1 MKQKDPWL
9 RYTVISLIVFVLTV
23 VITNIYIYINYTNS
37 LYKEI
42 VSELKSVSTFKTKEL
57 LTWYQ
62 NSSKH
67 PFLIAKNQFLQNQI
81 YRTYITKQSLSEKK
95 DLNFFLNG
103 LIADYDFAGIMI
115 TDTNYNVLYSIREKE
130 QKYDQVSE
138 RVKILSKEL
147 KEIKYDEIR
156 EVNRLKN
163 TEERK
168 EKIESLRNR
177 LLTIKRTDFTFTEK
191 EGSLEVVFRL
201 FYIDDTKIEHYG
213 YAIFLLDLRVSLKRI
228 MFDFNSGDRTYNTAF
243 YYMDYNSPGMVY
255 EAGVDSVYRPYL
267 VKRKTNIPYL
277 ANYNLP
283 IFWGEYE
290 GYDKDDEYVYA
301 KLVRLG
307 YSSWIMM
314 SKVNFE
320 SYFEEKKYIGIYL
333 LIFSFFLIFSGII
346 TAYLLLRHHK
356 NLRIEEAYNLLVDK
370 QAYQIR
376 YETLLKNASDCILLF
391 NNKTY
396 IVEYNERATQLYG
409 YDHFEM
415 QLLSI
420 RDLWDE
426 SIEQLIIEYG
436 DSDSIKNGI
445 VFESVNKRKD
455 KTRFPVEV
463 SIRKI
468 EIDSKIFFQA
478 IIRDITERKKNE
490 AEILN
495 NKEKYQN
502 LVENINDVLFTVKED
517 GIISYISPVI
527 SHILLYT
534 PNEMI
539 NTSFKNYVY
548 EEDYKTVFSNNGVM
562 FSKETKNINLR
573 LVKKDNQI
581 SYCKIS
587 TRSVVNKK
595 GEIVITGVLTD
606 LTKETQLQ
614 ILLDKEKEDLKTIID
629 LSPIAIFFKDKN
641 NNYLRVNKAAAAT
654 TEFTIDEIT
663 GQSAS
668 VIYPDNYKKYYMDD
682 LEILA
687 TKKPKFGML
696 EKFDV
701 KGKELYYRS
710 DKVPWFNEKGEAA
723 GIICFSV
730 NITEQK
736 KAEEALQKEK
746 NLLQWILTTIPVGV
760 LYINKSNEI
769 EFGNMSAEKIF
780 NCRFDIEEKLQFT
793 NPKLGF
799 CDVNGKKMEI
809 YENPF
814 NKVIK
819 KLLPI
824 RNVNVLYNQ
833 DKNSV
838 RFLSINASPLLNE
851 KFEFEGVVSSIE
863 DITEKKLAENLIK
876 ESEEKYRSLFE
887 VMQEG
892 FGFHKIIC
900 DEDGKPIDYVFLEVN
915 PAFEKI
921 TGLKSADILG
931 KKATS
936 ILSNIENEWIA
947 DYGNVALECTSIEF
961 ERYAISLNKYFRVS
975 AFSNVKEYFAVIFE
989 DITERKNIETALKIS
1004 EDRFRQVAENT
1015 NDWIWEVNADGLY
1028 TFSTAS
1034 VEKLTGYSVDEVV
1047 GKMYYYDFFPEE
1059 SRDEMVKSVQEIVST
1074 EGRLFRSVNANI
1086 HKDGTIILLETTG
1099 SAIFDA
1105 DKNVIGFRGA
1115 DTDVTKSMQT
1125 QKELI
1130 ELKNKYSKAFYTSP
1144 DAISIVRLS
1153 DNAFIDVNIGFTKNL
1168 GYSFDEIIG
1177 TTSEKIKIWNSKSDK
1192 KEFFT
1197 LIENEGSVKNKEAE
1211 FRRKDGSLLVG
1222 LISAVIIELE
1232 GENCIL
1238 SIIRDITTRK
1248 AIENELNN
1256 YKDNLERMVALK
1268 TKELFKANAQLKEE
1282 IEKEKAIEAVL
1293 EETLQ
1298 KEKNFSELKTRF
1310 ISTASHEFRT
1320 PLATMLS
1327 STELLESYGQR
1338 WDEKKLKEHISRIK
1352 GTIEHMTDLINDV
1365 LSVSRAES
1373 GKISFNPIELNLE
1386 DFCNRTIEEAR
1397 IQFGKTH
1404 TILYEYLAEDKKFLL
1419 DDRLLNSIFVNLIS
1433 NAVKYSSIGEVV
1445 SFKVNSNAK
1454 KLIIEVKDNGI
1465 GISEEDMP
1473 YLFEPF
1479 HRGSNVNQIT
1489 GTGLGMSIVKRYVEM
1504 HNGEV
1509 FVESVE
1515 NKGTKITV
1523 IIPISNNSI

>member
-9 RYTVISLIVFVLTV
+9 RYTVISLIIFVLTV
-23 VITNIYIYINYTNS
+23 VIANIYIYLNFTES
-37 LYKEI
+37 LHKEI
-42 VSELKSVSTFKTKEL
+42 VTELNSVSTFRTKEL
-57 LTWYQ
+57 SSWYQ
-62 NSSKH
+62 NTSQL
-67 PFLIAKNQFLQNQI
+67 PYQIAKNQLVQNQI
-81 YRTYITKQSLSEKK
+81 YQAYLNKRSIAEDS
-95 DLNFFLNG
+95 DLNYFLKG
-103 LIADYDFAGIMI
+103 LITDYYFSGVMI
-115 TDTNYNVLYSIREKE
+115 IDTNYNVLYNFNERNNKNNV
-130 QKYDQVSE
+130 VSE
-138 RVKILSKEL
+138 QVKDLTKELKQNRYAQRIKDIKEAKDTQTRIEKILSSKSTFMNMRRTEFIFTKDDGYL
-147 KEIKYDEIR
+147 EI
-156 EVNRLKN
+156 
-163 TEERK
+163 
-168 EKIESLRNR
+168 
-177 LLTIKRTDFTFTEK
+177 
-191 EGSLEVVFRL
+191 VFGV
-201 FYIDDTKIEHYG
+201 FYIDKDKFEHYG
-213 YAIFLLDLRVSLKRI
+213 YMVFLLDLNQSLKRI
-228 MFDFNSGDRTYNTAF
+228 LADFTSGERFYHTAF
-243 YYMDYNSPGMVY
+243 YLQDYNSPGMVY
-255 EAGVDSVYRPYL
+255 EAGLNSVNLPYL
-267 VKRKTNIPYL
+267 VKRKTNIPFL
-277 ANYNLP
+277 ANYNLQ
-283 IFWGEYE
+283 ILWGEYE
-290 GYDKDDEYVYA
+290 GYDKDNEYVYS
-301 KLVRLG
+301 KIVRLG
-307 YSSWIMM
+307 YTSWALMT
-314 SKVNFE
+314 KVNLS
-320 SYFEEKKYIGIYL
+320 SYFEYKKYIAIYL
-333 LIFSFFLIFSGII
+333 IIFSLFLIFSAIF

-376 YETLLKNASDCILLF
+376 YETLLKNASDCIMLF
-391 NNKTY
+391 NDKTY
-396 IVEYNERATQLYG
+396 IVEYNERASQLYG

-415 QLLSI
+415 QLLNI

-426 SIEQLIIEYG
+426 SIEQLIKEYQN
-436 DSDSIKNGI
+436 SDDIKNGI

-455 KTRFPVEV
+455 KVRFPVEV

-468 EIDSKIFFQA
+468 EIDSKIFYQA

-490 AEILN
+490 AEILS

-502 LVENINDVLFTVKED
+502 LVENINDVLFTVKEN

-527 SHILLYT
+527 SHILLYNH
-534 PNEMI
+534 NEMI

-548 EEDYKTVFSNNGVM
+548 EEDYKTMFSNNGVM

-641 NNYLRVNKAAAAT
+641 NNYLRVNKAAEAT
-654 TEFTIDEIT
+654 TEFTIDQIT

-668 VIYPDNYKKYYMDD
+668 VIFPNSYKKYYMDD

-687 TKKPKFGML
+687 TKKPKFGIL
-696 EKFDV
+696 EKFIV

-710 DKVPWFNEKGEAA
+710 DKVPWFNEKGEVA

-730 NITEQK
+730 NITEQR

-760 LYINKSNEI
+760 MYINKFNEI

-780 NCRFDIEEKLQFT
+780 NCRFDIDEKLQFT

-799 CDVNGKKMEI
+799 CDESGRKIELH
-809 YENPF
+809 ENPF
-814 NKVIK
+814 NKVIT

-824 RNVNVLYNQ
+824 RDVNVLYKQ
-833 DKNSV
+833 SKDTV

-887 VMQEG
+887 GMQEG
-892 FGFHKIIC
+892 FGFHKIIY
-900 DEDGKPIDYVFLEVN
+900 DEDGKPIDYIFLEVN
-915 PAFEKI
+915 PAFERI

-931 KKATS
+931 KKATD
-936 ILSNIENEWIA
+936 ILPNIEATWIE
-947 DYGNVALECTSIEF
+947 DYGKVSLQCQSVEF
-961 ERYAISLNKYFRVS
+961 ERYSIALNKYFRVS
-975 AFSNVKEYFAVIFE
+975 AFSNVKDYFATVFE
-989 DITERKNIETALKIS
+989 DITERKNIETALRVS

-1047 GKMYYYDFFPEE
+1047 GKMYYYDFFPDE
-1059 SRDEMVKSVQEIVST
+1059 SRDEMVKAVQETINL
-1074 EGRLFRSVNANI
+1074 EGRLFRSVNPNK
-1086 HKDGTIILLETTG
+1086 HKDGTIILIETTG

-1105 DKNVIGFRGA
+1105 DRNIIGFRGA

-1153 DNAFIDVNIGFTKNL
+1153 DYSFIDVNIGFTKNL
-1168 GYSFDEIIG
+1168 GYGFDEIIG
-1177 TTSEKIKIWNSKSDK
+1177 TTSEKVKIWNSKSDK
-1192 KEFFT
+1192 KEFFY
-1197 LIENEGSVKNKEAE
+1197 LIEHEGSVKNKEAE
-1211 FRRKDGSLLVG
+1211 FKRKDGSILVG
-1222 LISAVIIELE
+1222 LISAVVIELE
-1232 GENCIL
+1232 GENCVL
-1238 SIIRDITTRK
+1238 SIIRDITARK

-1268 TKELFKANAQLKEE
+1268 TKELFRANVQLKEE

-1327 STELLESYGQR
+1327 STELLESYGYR
-1338 WDEKKLKEHISRIK
+1338 WDEKKLKEHIARIK

-1365 LSVSRAES
+1365 LSVSRVES

-1386 DFCNRTIEEAR
+1386 DFCNRIIEDAR
-1397 IQFGKTH
+1397 VQYGKTH
-1404 TILYEYLAEDKKFLL
+1404 TIVYEYLAADKKFLL
-1419 DDRLLNSIFVNLIS
+1419 DDRLLNSIFVNLLS

-1445 SFKVNSNAK
+1445 TFKVSSDTK
-1454 KLIIEVKDNGI
+1454 KLTIEVKDNGI
-1465 GISEEDMP
+1465 GISQEDMP

-1479 HRGSNVNQIT
+1479 HRGNNVNQIT
-1489 GTGLGMSIVKRYVEM
+1489 GTGLGMSIVKRYVEL

-1509 FVESVE
+1509 FVESGE

-1523 IIPISNNSI
+1523 IIPIK